1 MSSVDFHFL
10 GWSLWLGVSELGSCS
25 RCQVFPCPQALTELD
40 AVLCFPSMEGPSEK
54 GLLGPPTQALHHCKP
69 YEGGGDPV
77 QRGCYVPSVKVSVSL
92 GTHSLPGAHTS
103 LVLRKSRAKAA
114 RKEALTT
121 GHGHSTRSSQETVT
135 DGLFVN
141 FRRSVTVAWLHLSGP
156 RGSSSEELINGF

>member
-1 MSSVDFHFL
+1 MDFHFL

-25 RCQVFPCPQALTELD
+25 RCQVFPALRHSQSWVQCSAFLPWKD
-40 AVLCFPSMEGPSEK
+40 LQRKVFLAL
-54 GLLGPPTQALHHCKP
+54 PPRLYITASRMK
-69 YEGGGDPV
+69 ERGDPV
-77 QRGCYVPSVKVSVSL
+77 QRGCYVPSVEVSVSL